1 MKIIL
6 MKRQLRKNFYVDD
19 CLKSV
24 QNEQDAVRF
33 VSQFHDLLAKGG
45 FRLTNWLSNTSRVI
59 KSVLVSERASCVRN
73 LELDHLPVDLALGVQ
88 WDVRQMSFAS
98 KSQSRTDLTTEE
110 ESSLS

>member
-1 MKIIL
+1 
-6 MKRQLRKNFYVDD
+6 MKRQLRKRNFYVDD

-59 KSVLVSERASCVRN
+59 KSVLVSERASSVRN
-73 LELDHLPVDLALGVQ
+73 LDFDHLPVDLALGVQ

-98 KSQSRTDLTTEE
+98 KSQSRTDLRTEE
-110 ESSLS
+110 EPSLS